1 MSNSLQTQ
9 KDLELAFR
17 SQFLQNLLIKF
28 VSFVI
33 QQTGQQISLT
43 DCAYFPS
50 YSVKYIPCFM
60 LRHLM
65 TS

>member
-9 KDLELAFR
+9 KDVELAFR

-33 QQTGQQISLT
+33 QQTGRISLT
-43 DCAYFPS
+43 DCVYFPS